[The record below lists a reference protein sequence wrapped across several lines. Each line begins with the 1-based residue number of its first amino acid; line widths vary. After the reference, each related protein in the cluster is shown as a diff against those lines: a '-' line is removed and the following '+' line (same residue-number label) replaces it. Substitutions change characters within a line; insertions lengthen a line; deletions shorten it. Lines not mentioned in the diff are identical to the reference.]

1 MNDRRMTR
9 DLARG
14 LGWFSIGLGMAELLA
29 PRAVARA
36 TGMHRRN
43 ERLLQAYGMREIAA
57 GIGLLT
63 AKNPAPWLWARVGGD
78 ALDLAALAA
87 GGRPRDASMAAAL
100 AAIAGV
106 TLVDIAAARLA
117 QSQSRSPVRDY
128 STRSGLPRAAEDMRG
143 VARADFDMPADMAT
157 PALLRPLAAF

>member
-14 LGWFSIGLGMAELLA
+14 LGWLSIGVGMAELLA

-36 TGMHRRN
+36 TGMRRRN
-43 ERLLQAYGMREIAA
+43 ERLLRTYGVREIAA

-63 AKNPAPWLWARVGGD
+63 AKDPAPWLWARVGGD
-78 ALDLAALAA
+78 ALDLATLAARGRPREASTAGALAA
-87 GGRPRDASMAAAL
+87 VAA
-100 AAIAGV
+100 V
-106 TLVDIAAARLA
+106 TLVDIAAARLV
-117 QSQSRSPVRDY
+117 QSRGRGPVRDY

-143 VARADFDMPADMAT
+143 AARADFAMPADMAT
-157 PALLRPLAAF
+157 PALLRPLAWR